1 MSSYISLSE
10 LYNMKK
16 EKDRKKIEY
25 YNTILTKCH
34 DKIKNTAKLGGTN
47 IFYEIPYFIFG
58 LPLYDMGLCI
68 TYIVDSLRNNGLFVQ
83 ILQKP
88 NDNMIYISWSPNDIK
103 IKKPAT
109 NYLENNRNGIFG
121 I

>member
-1 MSSYISLSE
+1 MSSYISLTE
-10 LYNMKK
+10 LYSMKENK
-16 EKDRKKIEY
+16 ERKKIEY
-25 YNTILTKCH
+25 YNTILAKCH
-34 DKIKNTAKLGGTN
+34 DKIRNTAKLGGTN

-68 TYIVDSLRNNGLFVQ
+68 SYIVNSLRNNGLFVQ

-88 NDNMIYISWSPNDIK
+88 NDNMLYISWSPNDVK
-103 IKKPAT
+103 MKKPAT
-109 NYLENNRNGIFG
+109 NYLENRSNVFG